1 MSVSRTETPWICR
14 VRRPC
19 GPLGGRRF
27 AVRARRRVGRTSR
40 DSGREL
46 KTVPARGLSGRT
58 RRRCA
63 PGSSGREA
71 PGVHRTAAWH
81 RGWPGACIPAGSVG
95 PGCGQ
100 IRPAPTGLPVGDRR
114 VRAILRIVLWRWNR
128 GVRRV
133 VFLFGARWVP
143 FNARYLGTIPM
154 TGREI
159 RRLDC
164 RISRTDRPPV
174 WWARPRQVPRGPR
187 EAADA
192 SAVWSPGRPMLE
204 IGRKRRVG
212 RTSRAVDGSNT
223 ARGRALE
230 RVPSALSLTD
240 PVLGWQIPAR
250 PDQGHTGADRRSF
263 GCQYFGS
270 THIHPGVW
278 LRACPRALAPGLA
291 GLGGARMAAGGRLAG
306 AS

>member
-1 MSVSRTETPWICR
+1 M
-14 VRRPC
+14 RP
-19 GPLGGRRF
+19 GRRGE
-27 AVRARRRVGRTSR
+27 RHPGYTGQRRGIGA
-40 DSGREL
+40 GRECASRL
-46 KTVPARGLSGRT
+46 ALSGR
-58 RRRCA
+58 
-63 PGSSGREA
+63 G
-71 PGVHRTAAWH
+71 
-81 RGWPGACIPAGSVG
+81 
-95 PGCGQ
+95 GQ
-100 IRPAPTGLPVGDRR
+100 IRPAPPGLPVGDRR

-143 FNARYLGTIPM
+143 FNARYPGTIPM

-164 RISRTDRPPV
+164 RTSRTDRPPV

-240 PVLGWQIPAR
+240 PALGWQIPAR
-250 PDQGHTGADRRSF
+250 PRSYRHRSPEF
-263 GCQYFGS
+263 RVPIFR
-270 THIHPGVW
+270 IHAHPSRDLV
-278 LRACPRALAPGLA
+278 A
-291 GLGGARMAAGGRLAG
+291 GLPAGSGPGIGGPRWGPDGGGWAAGGRVLALG
-306 AS
+306 HE

>member
-1 MSVSRTETPWICR
+1 M
-14 VRRPC
+14 RP
-19 GPLGGRRF
+19 GRRGE
-27 AVRARRRVGRTSR
+27 RHPGYTGQRRGIGA
-40 DSGREL
+40 GRECASRL
-46 KTVPARGLSGRT
+46 ALSGR
-58 RRRCA
+58 
-63 PGSSGREA
+63 G
-71 PGVHRTAAWH
+71 
-81 RGWPGACIPAGSVG
+81 
-95 PGCGQ
+95 GQ
-100 IRPAPTGLPVGDRR
+100 IRPAPPGLPVGDRR

-143 FNARYLGTIPM
+143 FNARYPGTIPM

-164 RISRTDRPPV
+164 RTSRTDRPPV

-240 PVLGWQIPAR
+240 PALGWQIPAR

-270 THIHPGVW
+270 THIHPGIW